1 MSLNGLGSFNS
12 NISNIEKQQPVN
24 KASEAPKNNNT
35 NIDVNK
41 TENTSVKDTANI
53 KVQSSSKPVNVVS
66 FDFDNK
72 KVEKAKETA
81 GMAALGAVALMCPPV
96 GMAAIATMIYN
107 KCNN

>member
-1 MSLNGLGSFNS
+1 MSLNGLGSFNN

-24 KASEAPKNNNT
+24 KASEAPKNNT
-35 NIDVNK
+35 TTDVSK
-41 TENTSVKDTANI
+41 IENTSVKDTANI

>member
-1 MSLNGLGSFNS
+1 MSLNGLGSFNN

-35 NIDVNK
+35 VDTVKN
-41 TENTSVKDTANI
+41 ENTSVKDTANI

-72 KVEKAKETA
+72 KVESVAKAGAVVALAAVNPILGAGALATMLYLRAKEQ
-81 GMAALGAVALMCPPV
+81 
-96 GMAAIATMIYN
+96 
-107 KCNN
+107 

>member
-35 NIDVNK
+35 NDVNK

-53 KVQSSSKPVNVVS
+53 KVQSSNKPVNVVS
-66 FDFDNK
+66 FDFDSK
-72 KVEKAKETA
+72 KVDKAQETA
-81 GMAALGAVALMCPPV
+81 GMVAMGAVALMCPPV

>member
-72 KVEKAKETA
+72 KVETVAKA
-81 GMAALGAVALMCPPV
+81 GAVAALAAVNPV
-96 GMAAIATMIYN
+96 LGFSALATMIYLEAQ
-107 KCNN
+107 KK